1 MRNASP
7 TGSELIAKLSAPQD
21 RKKSPLAPRRS
32 GEGTPKL
39 APLAPLSPRLG
50 PLEQGQTFPAEQ
62 VGYFLW
68 VACRQNEEEE
78 ARRLLGVKFE
88 GAAYKPTAVLS
99 FRGLGGKTPLHAA
112 AFANAAAI
120 ARALLD
126 AGANVDSLD
135 GYGNT
140 SLLTAAQEGHL
151 EVVKVLLERGAV
163 PGKSNAFG
171 DDAAAVARRNG
182 HLECE
187 ALVAEAAAVASPD
200 SFAAPRSPLAR
211 GFASGANKLAFNGN
225 SSGEWGR
232 AAGTPAAPP
241 LALAPAL
248 VQTAA
253 APPPAGGVLAAATA
267 FTSPTPADGVIHVTA
282 RQSSGASAGSAA
294 RGMKQRVD
302 AIKEALSVEA
312 GLPLPAA
319 IKAANELMG
328 IDGAGPLPEQ
338 VRRLVEELGLEY

>member
-1 MRNASP
+1 MPSTSP
-7 TGSELIAKLSAPQD
+7 TGTGT
-21 RKKSPLAPRRS
+21 RRKSPLAKLAPKS
-32 GEGTPKL
+32 PKL

-151 EVVKVLLERGAV
+151 EVVKVLLERGAA

-241 LALAPAL
+241 
-248 VQTAA
+248 
-253 APPPAGGVLAAATA
+253 PAGGVLAAATA
-267 FTSPTPADGVIHVTA
+267 FTSPTPADGVIIVTA

-338 VRRLVEELGLEY
+338 VRRLVDELGLEY

>member
-1 MRNASP
+1 MRDFAATMPSTSP
-7 TGSELIAKLSAPQD
+7 TGT
-21 RKKSPLAPRRS
+21 RRKSPLAKLAPKS
-32 GEGTPKL
+32 PKL

-50 PLEQGQTFPAEQ
+50 ALGEGQVFPAEQ

-151 EVVKVLLERGAV
+151 EVVKVLLERGAA

-171 DDAAAVARRNG
+171 DDAAAVALRNG

-253 APPPAGGVLAAATA
+253 ARPPAGGVLAAATA
-267 FTSPTPADGVIHVTA
+267 FTSPTPADGVIHVAA
-282 RQSSGASAGSAA
+282 RPASSGASAGSAA

-338 VRRLVEELGLEY
+338 VRRLVDELGLEY

>member
-1 MRNASP
+1 MQQRGSSP
-7 TGSELIAKLSAPQD
+7 TGS
-21 RKKSPLAPRRS
+21 RRKSPLAKLPPKS
-32 GEGTPKL
+32 PKL

-50 PLEQGQTFPAEQ
+50 SLGEGLVFPAEQ

-267 FTSPTPADGVIHVTA
+267 FTSPTPADGVIIVTA

>member
-151 EVVKVLLERGAV
+151 EVVKVLLERGAA

-200 SFAAPRSPLAR
+200 SFAAPRSRSRAASRRAR
-211 GFASGANKLAFNGN
+211 TSSRSTATRAASGARRRHAR
-225 SSGEWGR
+225 R
-232 AAGTPAAPP
+232 AAARARARARADGR
-241 LALAPAL
+241 
-248 VQTAA
+248 

-267 FTSPTPADGVIHVTA
+267 FTSPTPADGVIHVAA
-282 RQSSGASAGSAA
+282 RPASSGASAGSAA

>member
-1 MRNASP
+1 M
-7 TGSELIAKLSAPQD
+7 
-21 RKKSPLAPRRS
+21 
-32 GEGTPKL
+32 
-39 APLAPLSPRLG
+39 
-50 PLEQGQTFPAEQ
+50 
-62 VGYFLW
+62 
-68 VACRQNEEEE
+68 ACRQNEEEE

-151 EVVKVLLERGAV
+151 EVVKVRLERGAA

-182 HLECE
+182 TRVRN
-187 ALVAEAAAVASPD
+187 ARRRGGRRVARLVRGARSAGAASRRARTSSRSTATRAASERRRRHARRAAA
-200 SFAAPRSPLAR
+200 
-211 GFASGANKLAFNGN
+211 
-225 SSGEWGR
+225 
-232 AAGTPAAPP
+232 
-241 LALAPAL
+241 ALAPAL

-267 FTSPTPADGVIHVTA
+267 SASPTPADGVIRVAA
-282 RQSSGASAGSAA
+282 RPASSGASAGSPPWISSASTRSRRRSRSRRGAAA
-294 RGMKQRVD
+294 RGDQGSERAD
-302 AIKEALSVEA
+302 
-312 GLPLPAA
+312 GR
-319 IKAANELMG
+319 
-328 IDGAGPLPEQ
+328 DGAGPLPEQ
-338 VRRLVEELGLEY
+338 VRRLVEELGLELVLFLRINLTGMPAVTRDGRTLTHAVHCLASAEVEPAGDDPFLLRRARDAAVVKVQSAGHTASAPSSR

>member
-1 MRNASP
+1 MRDFAATMPSTSP
-7 TGSELIAKLSAPQD
+7 TGT
-21 RKKSPLAPRRS
+21 RRKSPLAKLAPKS
-32 GEGTPKL
+32 PKL

-50 PLEQGQTFPAEQ
+50 ALGEGQVFPAEQ

-200 SFAAPRSPLAR
+200 SFAAPRSPLA
-211 GFASGANKLAFNGN
+211 A
-225 SSGEWGR
+225 W
-232 AAGTPAAPP
+232 
-241 LALAPAL
+241 
-248 VQTAA
+248 VQ
-253 APPPAGGVLAAATA
+253 
-267 FTSPTPADGVIHVTA
+267 
-282 RQSSGASAGSAA
+282 
-294 RGMKQRVD
+294 
-302 AIKEALSVEA
+302 
-312 GLPLPAA
+312 LP
-319 IKAANELMG
+319 
-328 IDGAGPLPEQ
+328 
-338 VRRLVEELGLEY
+338 R

>member
-1 MRNASP
+1 MPSSSP
-7 TGSELIAKLSAPQD
+7 TGT
-21 RKKSPLAPRRS
+21 RRKSPLAKLPPKS
-32 GEGTPKL
+32 PKL

-50 PLEQGQTFPAEQ
+50 GLGEGQVFPAEQ

-151 EVVKVLLERGAV
+151 EVVKVLLERGAA

-267 FTSPTPADGVIHVTA
+267 FTSPTPADGVIIVTA

-338 VRRLVEELGLEY
+338 VRRLVGELGLEY